1 MDEEGV
7 PDGQWAYKYEASLRG
22 KGGIFTLHHYDK
34 LHCGHK
40 VTGLFHHSSMTRGHC
55 VKFAGALS
63 IVEGRLTMLSP
74 HSGHYI
80 PSQAEYSALQSM
92 LQAKGVDL
100 SFTDIKD
107 MVKSK

>member
-1 MDEEGV
+1 
-7 PDGQWAYKYEASLRG
+7 
-22 KGGIFTLHHYDK
+22 
-34 LHCGHK
+34 
-40 VTGLFHHSSMTRGHC
+40 
-55 VKFAGALS
+55 
-63 IVEGRLTMLSP
+63 MLSP